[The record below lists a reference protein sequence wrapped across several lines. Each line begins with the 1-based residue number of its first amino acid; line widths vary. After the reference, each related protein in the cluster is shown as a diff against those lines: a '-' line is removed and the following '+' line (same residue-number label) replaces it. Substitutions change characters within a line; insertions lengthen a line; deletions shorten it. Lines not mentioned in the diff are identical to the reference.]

1 MPGTGGKTLGFWS
14 NKNGQ
19 ALITPEDVEAL
30 NALNLYKP
38 NNGWTFP
45 PFRDKTQIKSYLLS
59 ATAVNMSWMLSAQLI
74 ATELNV
80 RHGFLSGSTIVHVE
94 PSTYVPS
101 GFISIDDIM
110 AKANTAL
117 LSGTRAEQEYWKNLL
132 DGLNNNRLWFVCPR
146 PCSIEYPTP

>member
-19 ALITPEDVEAL
+19 ALINSSDVDAL

-38 NNGWTFP
+38 TGWEYP
-45 PFRDKTQIKSYLLS
+45 PFTDKTQIKSYLLS

-80 RHGFLSGSTIVHVE
+80 RHGFLRRVNHRLRWA
-94 PSTYVPS
+94 
-101 GFISIDDIM
+101 F
-110 AKANTAL
+110 NL
-117 LSGTRAEQEYWKNLL
+117 RAQ
-132 DGLNNNRLWFVCPR
+132 RLHKHQR
-146 PCSIEYPTP
+146 DHGKR